1 MAVEAVDD
9 IAQYRLEQI
18 ENEVRGPHGVVARM
32 EHRMD
37 GMERKLSWILGLLLT
52 GMVTAL
58 VGMLAHL

>member
-1 MAVEAVDD
+1 MVEAVDD

-32 EHRMD
+32 ERRMD

-52 GMVTAL
+52 GMVTAI